1 MLLCKNYKVSLVIM
15 IAANLRAINSIT
27 KISNAIDSKNDMT
40 AKTNGHNYA
49 FSNFS
54 TDSD

>member
-1 MLLCKNYKVSLVIM
+1 MLLCKNYLVSLVIM